1 LEKKCHSFLRD
12 SGANIRKGISILH
25 IWNENGLFREKI
37 YAEEPNMAQKSD
49 PIDWWRKNEKKFPKL
64 ALIARQFLTSPA
76 TSVV

>member
-1 LEKKCHSFLRD
+1 MLC
-12 SGANIRKGISILH
+12 
-25 IWNENGLFREKI
+25 IWNENGIFREII

-49 PIDWWRKNEKKFPKL
+49 PIDWWRENEKKFPNL